1 LFDDLAVIYTIIAVL
16 GIDGRRKYSSNRVFK
31 PPQKPKLKDSHT
43 YLQFEGYLKVNE
55 LWFKVSIYKTVVF

>member
-31 PPQKPKLKDSHT
+31 PPQKPKLKNSHT
-43 YLQFEGYLKVNE
+43 YREFWGSLESNDM
-55 LWFKVSIYKTVVF
+55 WFKSSVFGK